1 MNTFSEDDNKKFKG
15 SDQSESESKAS
26 GITGAAA
33 GTSLD
38 AASDFEFPSPYYPE
52 KPVVE
57 VYNIPKVRT
66 DEFPDFPYEEVPV
79 AEAAVEETPAQE
91 ASAADTPVEEAVVE
105 EAPVEETV
113 AEEPVIEETPA
124 EEHAAEDAPA
134 DEAPEGY
141 DPSAYEYADA
151 EPEYDEDNET
161 IEDEL
166 TESYE
171 SYGPET
177 ESESEYEGAEA
188 IEAARR
194 STGTERTV
202 RSAVGSII
210 VGVIALAGILFVG
223 AYALYYDNKKLDIA
237 NSVAAFEITTTTTEE
252 TTESSEEAT
261 TKPTATPT
269 PKPTATPTPSPT
281 PSPTPT
287 PVPENNNYVYVAP
300 PKATA
305 TPVPTQNTE
314 ETTGENNGE
323 TNGSEGGE
331 TNGSEGGETNGSEGG
346 ETNGSENNGSE
357 TNGSEG
363 TTGTTSD
370 ENNGNGATTTP

>member
-1 MNTFSEDDNKKFKG
+1 MRKNQGDRGTEMNTFSEDDNKKFKG

-33 GTSLD
+33 GASLD

-79 AEAAVEETPAQE
+79 AEAAVEKAPAQE

-105 EAPVEETV
+105 EAPVEEAV

-124 EEHAAEDAPA
+124 EEYAAEDAPA

-151 EPEYDEDNET
+151 ETEYDEDNET

-269 PKPTATPTPSPT
+269 PKPTATPSPSPT
-281 PSPTPT
+281 PSPTPS
-287 PVPENNNYVYVAP
+287 PAPENNNYVYVAP

-314 ETTGENNGE
+314 ETTESTEE
-323 TNGSEGGE
+323 TTEPTPDPDTPTPEITPSES
-331 TNGSEGGETNGSEGG
+331 T
-346 ETNGSENNGSE
+346 SENTSE
-357 TNGSEG
+357 NT
-363 TTGTTSD
+363 D
-370 ENNGNGATTTP
+370 ENNGADAQP